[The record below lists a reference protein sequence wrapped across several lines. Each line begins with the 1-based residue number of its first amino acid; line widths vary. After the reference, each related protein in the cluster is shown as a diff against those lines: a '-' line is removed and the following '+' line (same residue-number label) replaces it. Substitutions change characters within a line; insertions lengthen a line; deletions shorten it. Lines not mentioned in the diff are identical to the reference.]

1 MPEKLAIDGGAPAV
15 SPEIVKHSLSEPV
28 FTEQDLQAGIEV
40 LRSGKFMGRAGA
52 PQITGLAEEWT
63 RYVGAKHCI
72 VLNSGTAALH
82 AAVAAAGI
90 GPGDEVITTPFS
102 FLTSATSI
110 MYQNGIPV
118 FADMDPKTYN
128 LDPARIEE
136 KITGKT
142 KAILPVHIAGLP
154 ADMDRI
160 NAIARKHGLV
170 VIEDACQSHGAEYK
184 GKKTGTLGDM
194 AAFSLQWSK
203 NLTTGADGGLMTTN
217 NEEFALKAEMLGRF
231 GEIIKKD
238 KPRTYNAY
246 QLGWMYRSDEILTAI
261 ARSRL
266 KRLDEDNR
274 LRRRNCEA
282 LTDGLKEIKGVI
294 PPYVPED
301 RTHVYYL
308 YLIRFSPEELGIEMP
323 PRLFRQKVQ
332 EALTAEGV
340 DIGLWG
346 AQPIFETTM
355 FKVRQGYGKGCPW
368 ECPFGRGNIRYDAE
382 DFPVTMRF
390 MEDFAVLWSVQAPN
404 GLELMEGY
412 VEAFLKVFGQ
422 MDRVLE
428 LD

>member
-1 MPEKLAIDGGAPAV
+1 M
-15 SPEIVKHSLSEPV
+15 
-28 FTEQDLQAGIEV
+28 
-40 LRSGKFMGRAGA
+40 
-52 PQITGLAEEWT
+52 
-63 RYVGAKHCI
+63 
-72 VLNSGTAALH
+72 H

-102 FLTSATSI
+102 FLTSTTSI
-110 MYQNGIPV
+110 MYQNGIPI
-118 FADMDPKTYN
+118 FADIDPKTYN

-136 KITGKT
+136 KITEKT

-160 NAIARKHGLV
+160 DAIAKKHGLI

-184 GKKTGTLGDM
+184 GRKTGTLGDM

-274 LRRRNCEA
+274 LRRRNCEF
-282 LTDGLKEIKGVI
+282 LTEHLREIQGVI

-332 EALTAEGV
+332 EALSAEGV

-346 AQPIFETTM
+346 AQPIFKTTM
-355 FKVRQGYGKGCPW
+355 FQVRQGYGKGCPW
-368 ECPFGRGNIRYDAE
+368 ECPFGRGNIRYEEE

-404 GLELMEGY
+404 GLELMEAY
-412 VEAFLKVFGQ
+412 VEAFRKVFGN
-422 MDRVLE
+422 LE
-428 LD
+428 KILGL